1 MVSSIFTVVVKHQKI
16 DNPYTAKLLLL
27 CLYLVWLYTAKNK
40 FFLLQKRRKF
50 MRYRVRAIVLTGV
63 VCAFALWATPARTQE
78 KAAEEAKVEKVQ
90 PPAGDPKFAVT
101 TQDPTVPVDELQLLL
116 KPLTLEEL
124 QNESAAWLILLKDK
138 VQKISNAEIAI
149 KRQNLS
155 INKQKEAS
163 DSLDKSQESL
173 KAAEEQ
179 LKTATPGSPEYE
191 EATKKIR
198 RSQRKPE
205 KRTGIY

>member
-78 KAAEEAKVEKVQ
+78 KAAE
-90 PPAGDPKFAVT
+90 
-101 TQDPTVPVDELQLLL
+101 
-116 KPLTLEEL
+116 
-124 QNESAAWLILLKDK
+124 
-138 VQKISNAEIAI
+138 
-149 KRQNLS
+149 
-155 INKQKEAS
+155 
-163 DSLDKSQESL
+163 
-173 KAAEEQ
+173 
-179 LKTATPGSPEYE
+179 
-191 EATKKIR
+191 
-198 RSQRKPE
+198 
-205 KRTGIY
+205 